1 MCRSWGCQRKTCQ
14 ELWLKHVQLYWE
26 CARMLVHL
34 LHLKMKAWRESL
46 PCLFH
51 EKALEVFRVSAALW
65 NGLCVIWR
73 HVLNVP
79 SYSQRLA
86 VLSWLSSPSAASWCL
101 AACPSLL
108 PVNVSLLDLEINRLP
123 LKAAASSTRVSLPAG
138 LSGSRPEELFCC
150 RRHFYIPTAFFCIHL
165 ILNYGFI
172 CSPGYSPGNGLM
184 NPHPFDALWFQEF
197 MFPANNSDVVLC
209 HHRMLLHPE
218 SFALVKHCG
227 CSKSGG
233 SWDRGNLVFFPQPLQ
248 GYSSLLRRWGS
259 LSDLFRKLSG
269 KFSNSSLHRD
279 RGVLLVALAYNN
291 VQSVFLGSTSVWQI
305 KDLPQSVNLE
315 GHVQAGGEGRVY
327 PTLTENPMILPAFW
341 E

>member
-34 LHLKMKAWRESL
+34 LHLKMKGWCESL

-73 HVLNVP
+73 YVLNVP

-108 PVNVSLLDLEINRLP
+108 PMNVFLLDLEINRLP

-138 LSGSRPEELFCC
+138 VSGSRPEELFCC
-150 RRHFYIPTAFFCIHL
+150 RRHFNIPTAFFCIHL
-165 ILNYGFI
+165 ILNYRFI

-197 MFPANNSDVVLC
+197 MFQANNSD
-209 HHRMLLHPE
+209 
-218 SFALVKHCG
+218 CG
-227 CSKSGG
+227 FVPSQ
-233 SWDRGNLVFFPQPLQ
+233 D
-248 GYSSLLRRWGS
+248 
-259 LSDLFRKLSG
+259 
-269 KFSNSSLHRD
+269 
-279 RGVLLVALAYNN
+279 ALASRELCFGYA
-291 VQSVFLGSTSVWQI
+291 LW
-305 KDLPQSVNLE
+305 L
-315 GHVQAGGEGRVY
+315 
-327 PTLTENPMILPAFW
+327 
-341 E
+341 